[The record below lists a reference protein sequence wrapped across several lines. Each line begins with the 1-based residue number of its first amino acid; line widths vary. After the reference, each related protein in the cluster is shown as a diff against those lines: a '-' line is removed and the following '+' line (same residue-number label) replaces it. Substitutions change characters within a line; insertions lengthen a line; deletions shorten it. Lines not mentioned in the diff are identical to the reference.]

1 MRARTADFGDITRTT
16 IAQALDWSNARL
28 GDIISRDGIDAIKRA
43 VDALVG
49 QLGEVGKDAVD
60 ELRRA
65 VRDRLLDVTTPAIKL
80 ACDRFVRRGDAA
92 GRGVKIRMGA
102 LFADLVEESMSKA
115 ADVARQLLNERFAEV
130 RRDISDVFAQ
140 WGDPLTRTADA
151 IAPAEYSGDAKR
163 RSEDVAKLEGIR
175 PITTSIARIAVD
187 A

>member
-1 MRARTADFGDITRTT
+1 MRGGAFNGKRKIDLADDIAQLFQEPVAAIWGSRSGLLGEVRARTADFGDITRTT

-140 WGDPLTRTADA
+140 WGDPLTRTA
-151 IAPAEYSGDAKR
+151 
-163 RSEDVAKLEGIR
+163 
-175 PITTSIARIAVD
+175 
-187 A
+187 